1 MSDKKI
7 KVTCTG
13 ADVLPVDALENFQG
27 SLKKITKANLQKLK
41 RRIIRDGINVPLF
54 VWRDHDMCRILDG
67 HQRLKALLSL
77 REEGYELPLVPVA
90 YIEAENEKDARQK
103 LLGITSQYG
112 EFEIEE
118 LSEWL
123 AELDSDIADTVR
135 IVSSEIKIKLDI
147 ETNNDDDIDDNTEQI
162 TKYGD
167 LWELGRHR
175 LLCGDSTKA
184 EDVERLM
191 NGCKAD
197 ITFTSPPYNFGNNT
211 INKNKKLKKSKYL
224 NYDDNLTKDEYLNLL
239 ITFTKLSLDFSELLF
254 VNLQQ
259 LSKNKIAI
267 IEYLFYFRNNFV
279 DVSIWVKGGG
289 CPAIN
294 ESVMNSRFEYI
305 YIFDKNENPNRK
317 IRTNKFRNISNVF
330 EYNPSGKNKIK
341 CHAATFPVALP
352 EHYISF
358 ATKKN
363 ATILDLFLGSGSTL
377 IACEKTNRICYGM
390 ELDEHYCDVI
400 VKRYYDWMVANNK
413 EPVIKLNGK
422 NYEPC

>member
-67 HQRLKALLSL
+67 HQRLKSLLSL

-175 LLCGDSTKA
+175 LLCGDSTDPEQVA
-184 EDVERLM
+184 FLM
-191 NGCKAD
+191 KDSVAD
-197 ITFTSPPYNFGNNT
+197 MILTDPPYNVNYVGKT
-211 INKNKKLKKSKYL
+211 KDKLKIKNDKMSA
-224 NYDDNLTKDEYLNLL
+224 DNFYNFLYNFFSTVFNFIKNGGIIYVWHADTEGEN
-239 ITFTKLSLDFSELLF
+239 FRKAFRESGFKLSQCL
-254 VNLQQ
+254 V
-259 LSKNKIAI
+259 
-267 IEYLFYFRNNFV
+267 
-279 DVSIWVKGGG
+279 WVKNTMVMGRNDYHWKHEPCLYGWKEG
-289 CPAIN
+289 ASHSWFTDRKQTTVLSFDRPSRSEEHPTMKPIPLLCYQIN
-294 ESVMNSRFEYI
+294 NS
-305 YIFDKNENPNRK
+305 
-317 IRTNKFRNISNVF
+317 S
-330 EYNPSGKNKIK
+330 
-341 CHAATFPVALP
+341 
-352 EHYISF
+352 
-358 ATKKN
+358 KKDDII
-363 ATILDLFLGSGSTL
+363 ADFFLGSGSTL

-390 ELDEHYCDVI
+390 ELDEYYCDII
-400 VKRYYDWMVANNK
+400 VKRYCDWMVANNR

>member
-67 HQRLKALLSL
+67 HQRLKSLLSL

-197 ITFTSPPYNFGNNT
+197 MVFTDPPYNVNYEGKT
-211 INKNKKLKKSKYL
+211 KEKLKIANDSIGDEDFRSFLTSAFKNMAQKSKEGAPIYICHADSEGL
-224 NYDDNLTKDEYLNLL
+224 N
-239 ITFTKLSLDFSELLF
+239 
-254 VNLQQ
+254 
-259 LSKNKIAI
+259 
-267 IEYLFYFRNNFV
+267 FRAAFKEAGW
-279 DVSIWVKGGG
+279 DLKQCIIWVKQHFVMGRQDYQWQHEPILYGWKPG
-289 CPAIN
+289 AAHKFYGDRKQTTVWQIDRPMASREHPTMKPVNLCAKAI
-294 ESVMNSRFEYI
+294 ENSS
-305 YIFDKNENPNRK
+305 KAG
-317 IRTNKFRNISNVF
+317 NIVS
-330 EYNPSGKNKIK
+330 
-341 CHAATFPVALP
+341 
-352 EHYISF
+352 
-358 ATKKN
+358 
-363 ATILDLFLGSGSTL
+363 DLFLGSGSTL

-390 ELDEHYCDVI
+390 ELDEYYCDII
-400 VKRYYDWMVANNK
+400 VKRYCDWMVANNR

>member
-67 HQRLKALLSL
+67 HQRLKSLLSL

-147 ETNNDDDIDDNTEQI
+147 ETNNDDDIDDNAEQI

-167 LWELGRHR
+167 LWGLGHHR
-175 LLCGDSTKA
+175 LLCGDSTKID
-184 EDVERLM
+184 DVERLM
-191 NGCKAD
+191 DGKKAD
-197 ITFTSPPYNFGNNT
+197 MVFTDPPYGRKWLKQP
-211 INKNKKLKKSKYL
+211 KNPL
-224 NYDDNLTKDEYLNLL
+224 
-239 ITFTKLSLDFSELLF
+239 
-254 VNLQQ
+254 
-259 LSKNKIAI
+259 
-267 IEYLFYFRNNFV
+267 
-279 DVSIWVKGGG
+279 
-289 CPAIN
+289 
-294 ESVMNSRFEYI
+294 
-305 YIFDKNENPNRK
+305 
-317 IRTNKFRNISNVF
+317 
-330 EYNPSGKNKIK
+330 
-341 CHAATFPVALP
+341 
-352 EHYISF
+352 
-358 ATKKN
+358 
-363 ATILDLFLGSGSTL
+363 
-377 IACEKTNRICYGM
+377 
-390 ELDEHYCDVI
+390 
-400 VKRYYDWMVANNK
+400 
-413 EPVIKLNGK
+413 
-422 NYEPC
+422 

>member
-1 MSDKKI
+1 
-7 KVTCTG
+7 
-13 ADVLPVDALENFQG
+13 LPVDALENFQG

-175 LLCGDSTKA
+175 LLCGDSTDSDQVAK
-184 EDVERLM
+184 LM
-191 NGCKAD
+191 NGEKAD
-197 ITFTSPPYNFGNNT
+197 MVFTDPPYGVDYEGKT
-211 INKNKKLKKSKYL
+211 KDKLKIKNDKIDDMYSWL
-224 NYDDNLTKDEYLNLL
+224 YDV
-239 ITFTKLSLDFSELLF
+239 FTTMYGFMADGASYY
-254 VNLQQ
+254 VC
-259 LSKNKIAI
+259 
-267 IEYLFYFRNNFV
+267 
-279 DVSIWVKGGG
+279 
-289 CPAIN
+289 CPAGNIHRAFQNALQDSQLPVHQGLVWLKNSMVMGHSDYHYKHEPILYGWKEGSHYFTDDRTQTSVFDVARPSRSEQHPTMKPVELIERAIN
-294 ESVMNSRFEYI
+294 NSSKVGQI
-305 YIFDKNENPNRK
+305 
-317 IRTNKFRNISNVF
+317 V
-330 EYNPSGKNKIK
+330 
-341 CHAATFPVALP
+341 
-352 EHYISF
+352 
-358 ATKKN
+358 
-363 ATILDLFLGSGSTL
+363 LDLFGGSGSTL
-377 IACEKTNRICYGM
+377 IACEKLSRRCFMM
-390 ELDEHYCDVI
+390 EIDEHYCDVI
-400 VKRYYDWMVANNK
+400 LKRWSDFT
-413 EPVIKLNGK
+413 GK
-422 NYEPC
+422 SPMLLDK